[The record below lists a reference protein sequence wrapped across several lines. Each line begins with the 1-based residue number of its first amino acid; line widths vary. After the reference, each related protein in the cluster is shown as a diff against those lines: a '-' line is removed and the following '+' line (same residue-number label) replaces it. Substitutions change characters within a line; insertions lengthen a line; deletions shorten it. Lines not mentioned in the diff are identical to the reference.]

1 MKNKKL
7 FASIVTA
14 VAFSTC
20 GVISLNATNASADEV
35 KTSQVN
41 SPNTLD
47 QYNEFIQVSN
57 NQFVYENNSNQ
68 VSSQTLS
75 EINTLLSETNAY
87 VRDNN
92 LTIDPKTKTA
102 TQYIHLGNPLLRSY
116 GKNGILAVRWN
127 SVRIGLDKGLVNDVL
142 HAGIAG
148 AAGYLGF
155 LASGPGAAG
164 VVAVASVIV
173 DRHLDTKS
181 GWWFDFNY
189 FTRTVTGY
197 GRQ

>member
-7 FASIVTA
+7 FASIVTT

-116 GKNGILAVRWN
+116 RKNGILAVRWN

-142 HAGIAG
+142 HAGIA
-148 AAGYLGF
+148 
-155 LASGPGAAG
+155 GAAG